1 MNFFY
6 YSIASFDMLL
16 SGCNRAIM
24 NLQYWSEREFRPFPW
39 GKQSF
44 FYLSVY
50 LNFPYLWYLHPMMC
64 CGGDFFQNLTDFFWC
79 DNEERSS
86 HLPSTHLIHKVVV
99 TQIYLFFYF
108 MHLSTYLRPTDM
120 CAVCYLLNNVASM
133 TVIVHTLHTSCIVY
147 LWCLNIFM
155 KCIYWVFLFYCLV
168 IEV

>member
-1 MNFFY
+1 MHIAIICTQKCTLMKVFIKELFVITVLFYTGYEWFIKSGEFFY

-86 HLPSTHLIHKVVV
+86 HLLINSSY
-99 TQIYLFFYF
+99 T
-108 MHLSTYLRPTDM
+108 
-120 CAVCYLLNNVASM
+120 
-133 TVIVHTLHTSCIVY
+133 
-147 LWCLNIFM
+147 
-155 KCIYWVFLFYCLV
+155 
-168 IEV
+168 

>member
-1 MNFFY
+1 MHIAIICTQKCTLKKVFIKELFVITVLFHIQGMNDLLSLVNFFY
-6 YSIASFDMLL
+6 HSIASFDMLL

-86 HLPSTHLIHKVVV
+86 HLLINSSY
-99 TQIYLFFYF
+99 T
-108 MHLSTYLRPTDM
+108 
-120 CAVCYLLNNVASM
+120 
-133 TVIVHTLHTSCIVY
+133 
-147 LWCLNIFM
+147 
-155 KCIYWVFLFYCLV
+155 
-168 IEV
+168 

>member
-1 MNFFY
+1 MQHCHNLYTKMYPYESLHKGVICNYSFILYRVWMIYKAWWIFFN

-86 HLPSTHLIHKVVV
+86 HLLIN
-99 TQIYLFFYF
+99 
-108 MHLSTYLRPTDM
+108 S
-120 CAVCYLLNNVASM
+120 S
-133 TVIVHTLHTSCIVY
+133 HT
-147 LWCLNIFM
+147 
-155 KCIYWVFLFYCLV
+155 
-168 IEV
+168 